1 VLADQRA
8 AARAAVGP
16 FLCPRS
22 IALVGASDKPASIGA
37 LLLANLLASGFTGP
51 VYPVNPRYQVIQ
63 GMAAYPGLPSCPQPP
78 DLALVAVPAPLVAGV
93 VGQAGR
99 LGVLYRSNTRLS
111 G

>member
-1 VLADQRA
+1 MLADQRA

-78 DLALVAVPAPLVAGV
+78 DLACHSPAWPISASVTSRYFLAAGLMC
-93 VGQAGR
+93 R
-99 LGVLYRSNTRLS
+99 
-111 G
+111 